1 MDRMIRVVI
10 ADDHVP
16 TRMGVRA
23 ALEIDTGFEVVAAVG
38 DAEAAYEAALE
49 HRPDLCLLDIKMP
62 GNGIAAAGRITSELP
77 DTAVVMLTVSRD
89 DDDLFDSLRAGA
101 VGYLLKDTDPDRLPL
116 ALKGV
121 LSGEA
126 ALPRSLVVRLVDEF
140 RERGRRRKVQL
151 PGRQGVDLTG
161 REWEVLDLM
170 RQGEPTRS
178 IAERLFVSEGTVR
191 THVASILKKLKAPDR
206 ETAIRLT
213 E

>member
-1 MDRMIRVVI
+1 MEELISVVI
-10 ADDHVP
+10 ADDHAP
-16 TRMGVRA
+16 TRVGVRA
-23 ALEIDTGFEVVAAVG
+23 ALERATGFEVVDAVG
-38 DAEAAYEAALE
+38 DAEAAYQAALR
-49 HRPDLCLLDIKMP
+49 HRPDVCLLDINMP
-62 GNGIAAAGRITSELP
+62 GNGIEAASRITSALP

-89 DDDLFDSLRAGA
+89 DQDLFDSLRAGA

-116 ALKGV
+116 ALRGV
-121 LSGEA
+121 LAGEA
-126 ALPRSLVVRLVDEF
+126 ALPRSLVVRLIDEF
-140 RERGRRRKVQL
+140 RSRGGRRKV
-151 PGRQGVDLTG
+151 PVAGRQGVDLTA